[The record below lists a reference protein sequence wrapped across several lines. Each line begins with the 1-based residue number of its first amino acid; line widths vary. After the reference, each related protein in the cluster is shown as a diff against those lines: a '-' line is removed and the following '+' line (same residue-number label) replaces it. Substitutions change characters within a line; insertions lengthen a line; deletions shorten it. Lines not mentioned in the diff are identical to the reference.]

1 MQAGQ
6 LSLNAETSDARV
18 SEPSVL
24 RPILGPAL
32 ERLIHASPHALLSLT
47 QAYGSPLNIVL
58 PDVLERNVDA
68 FRTVLNRHGV
78 RFDMFY
84 GAKVNKSQ
92 ALVRAAVKAGIGVDV
107 SSIYEMRDAL
117 RAGVQPSMLCATGPA
132 KTRVFHMA
140 LIANSALISVD
151 SPEELD
157 DLEVVIREI
166 EPDLAARVLLR
177 CRPEAAGSSRF
188 GMRAADLLAC
198 MKRVAARKGMFSFE
212 GFHFHLGGYG
222 YEARAAAIREL
233 VEFVDAAVEMGLEPK
248 MIDIGGGMPI
258 RYVESTRY
266 DAFLRVQQA
275 GDYRNGK
282 VPASFYPYGGAIDAY
297 DWLDR
302 FLASP
307 CVSDRSIAAYLRE
320 KNLRLGLEPGR
331 SLADQ
336 TAISIFRV
344 TRVKSLST
352 GEVVIFAEGSSFSA
366 CETWFASEF
375 LVNPILISPR
385 KDGLRDPVQGEAPV
399 RAWIAGHSCLDEDVL
414 TNRLIRFE
422 RRPQPGDLLVYANTA
437 GYQMDLLENEFH
449 RHPMPRRIAAIF
461 DAAGGMDISPD
472 DRMENRNDFE

>member
-6 LSLNAETSDARV
+6 PYSNAETSNARV
-18 SEPSVL
+18 CEPSVL
-24 RPILGPAL
+24 RPILCPAL
-32 ERLIHASPHALLSLT
+32 DRLIHAAPGTLVSMT
-47 QAYGSPLNIVL
+47 QAYGSPLNVVL
-58 PDVLERNVDA
+58 PDVLERNVA
-68 FRTVLNRHGV
+68 ALRAVLSRHGV
-78 RFDMFY
+78 RADMFY

-117 RAGVQPSMLCATGPA
+117 RAGVRPSMLCATGPA

-140 LIANSALISVD
+140 SIANSALISVD
-151 SPEELD
+151 SVEELD
-157 DLEVVIREI
+157 DLEAVIREI
-166 EPDLAARVLLR
+166 EPDLPARVLLR
-177 CRPEAAGSSRF
+177 YRPEAAGPSRF
-188 GMRAADLLAC
+188 GMGAADLLAC
-198 MKRVAARKGMFSFE
+198 MQRVAARKGVLSFE

-222 YEARAAAIREL
+222 YEARAAAVREL
-233 VEFVDAAVEMGLEPK
+233 VEFVDAATAMGLEPT

-258 RYVESTRY
+258 RYVESDGY
-266 DAFLRVQQA
+266 DAFLTAQQA

-282 VPASFYPYGGAIDAY
+282 VPASFYPYGGAVDPS

-307 CVSDRSIAAYLRE
+307 CLNDKSIAEYVRT
-320 KNLRLGLEPGR
+320 KNLKLGLEPGR

-336 TAISIFRV
+336 TAVSIFRV
-344 TRVKSLST
+344 TRVKSLSA
-352 GEVVIFAEGSSFSA
+352 GEAVIFAEGSSFSA

-375 LVNPILISPR
+375 LVNPILISPSR
-385 KDGLRDPVQGEAPV
+385 NGRREAEPGEAPV

-414 TNRLIRFE
+414 TNRLIRFD
-422 RRPQPGDLLVYANTA
+422 RRPEPGDLLVYANTA

-449 RHPMPRRIAAIF
+449 RHPMPRRIAVTF
-461 DAAGGMDISPD
+461 DAAGRMDISPD